1 MREHTYEVAKGNQV
15 KPEHVGK
22 KVSWLKAETV
32 QEAIS
37 SGHFENEAALVA
49 AAEQQRDIAVREDIR
64 DILSTDEGTLEAAAE
79 AAKTLTV
86 GKPRAGGGVSKV
98 VKPKTQAERAAKGS
112 GNRLFERAQA
122 DEKFLARM
130 VKDQIIDMDEYN
142 AWLSFKTAST
152 NGNGAT
158 TPATTNA

>member
-22 KVSWLKAETV
+22 KVSWMKAENV
-32 QEAIS
+32 QEALA

-64 DILSTDEGTLEAAAE
+64 DILSTDDGTLEAAAE

-112 GNRLFERAQA
+112 GNRLFEKARGDQ
-122 DEKFLARM
+122 KFLDRM
-130 VKDQIIDMDEYN
+130 VRDQIIDIEEFN
-142 AWLSFKTAST
+142 AWLAYQTAAT
-152 NGNGAT
+152 NGAEQ
-158 TPATTNA
+158 PA

>member
-22 KVSWLKAETV
+22 KVSWMKAQTV
-32 QEAIS
+32 AEALS
-37 SGHFENEAALVA
+37 AGHFENEEALVA

-64 DILSTDEGTLEAAAE
+64 DILSTDDGTLEAAAE

-142 AWLSFKTAST
+142 AWLSFKT
-152 NGNGAT
+152 NGNGSAAT
-158 TPATTNA
+158 TEAATA